1 VNDSLEV
8 LKMRRRG
15 AWLPL
20 TLILTIACCPALAE
34 SKPGV
39 ELTIKS
45 LGWGKDGSHCPSGRP
60 IPIQIAITNHGT
72 TSSEVRLK
80 DHGKDGGQE
89 PLWGLAARVVA
100 DKTGKLLTRDER
112 DVHGDDW
119 WSSAITVSDS
129 CSGQECE
136 MAGDRVTIPPGQTV
150 LRKAELDALIAN
162 CPGLTR
168 GLDTIKL
175 PPGSYTVQLSLN
187 GLISAPIQIVV
198 D

>member
-1 VNDSLEV
+1 
-8 LKMRRRG
+8 MRRG
-15 AWLPL
+15 GVWLPL
-20 TLILTIACCPALAE
+20 VSILTIACCPALAE
-34 SKPGV
+34 TKPGL

-45 LGWGKDGSHCPSGRP
+45 LGWGKDGNHFPAGRP
-60 IPIQIAITNHGT
+60 IPIQLAVINHGT
-72 TSSEVRLK
+72 TSTEVRLK

-89 PLWGLAARVVA
+89 PLWGLAARVA

-119 WSSAITVSDS
+119 WSGAIAAAD
-129 CSGQECE
+129 CAGKECE
-136 MAGDRVTIPPGQTV
+136 MPGDRVSIPPGQTV

-162 CPGLTR
+162 CPGLAR
-168 GLDTIKL
+168 GLDYVKL
-175 PPGSYTVQLSLN
+175 PPGTYTVQLSLN